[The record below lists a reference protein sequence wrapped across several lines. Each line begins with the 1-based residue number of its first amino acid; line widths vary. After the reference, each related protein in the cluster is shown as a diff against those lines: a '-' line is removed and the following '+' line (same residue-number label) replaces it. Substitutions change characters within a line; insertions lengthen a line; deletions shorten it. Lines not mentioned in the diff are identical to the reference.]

1 MKVLRQ
7 KSISWISI
15 ILLYSAYPVATY
27 AQELSDI
34 NEIKAMLAKQNEIL
48 QQQQQTIEHFKE
60 QNDKLR
66 EAITKLTNGIDLPTD
81 TNQREKDSIELE
93 NIDFEVAA
101 FEDESS
107 EWRFNIT
114 PRTGLWANTHHN
126 FVDAGTLFSTSDE
139 ALHWINGGS
148 ISVTSPWLPDTSFI
162 FSGFTGN
169 DSGNSNFATKSLDS
183 PTAFTSRAKYDSD
196 LLFLEFVAR
205 TLIED
210 TTANWFVRLEHTS
223 IEIDNT
229 VVSGVP
235 IFGEQ
240 NLLENDISIWT
251 LGAGS
256 GGFFNLTDNGLHR
269 VFSNVMLGMSVGDVE
284 TTSSGAQ
291 KISEFWWGPTVD
303 VNVGYEWI
311 INNYF
316 SVSPRYRGQFVYFF
330 TENIEA
336 SFGDQFYVIHG
347 PELHFNFRF

>member
-15 ILLYSAYPVATY
+15 ILLYSSYAVVTP
-27 AQELSDI
+27 AQELSEI

-48 QQQQQTIEHFKE
+48 QRQQQTIEHFKA

-81 TNQREKDSIELE
+81 MNQREKDNIALE
-93 NIDFEVAA
+93 NTDFEIAA
-101 FEDESS
+101 FEAESA

-114 PRTGLWANTHHN
+114 PRTGLWAKTHHN
-126 FVDAGTLFSTSDE
+126 FVDTGTLFSTSDE
-139 ALHWINGGS
+139 ELYWINGGS

-162 FSGFTGN
+162 FSGLAGN
-169 DSGNSNFATKSLDS
+169 DSGNSNFASKPLGS
-183 PTAFTSRAKYDSD
+183 PTAFTSRARYDSD
-196 LLFLEFVAR
+196 LLFFEFVAR

-210 TTANWFVRLEHTS
+210 TNANWFVRFEHTS

-229 VVSGVP
+229 IVSGAP
-235 IFGEQ
+235 IFGTE
-240 NLLENDISIWT
+240 NILENDISIWT

-269 VFSNVMLGMSVGDVE
+269 VFSNVMFGMSVGDVK
-284 TTSSGAQ
+284 TTSPGAPT
-291 KISEFWWGPTVD
+291 ISEFWWGPTID
-303 VNVGYEWI
+303 VNIGYEWI
-311 INNYF
+311 INDYF

-330 TENIEA
+330 TENIET